1 VVSQKKVLMISVA
14 YYPCGIIGAHRPG
27 KFAKYLRACGWEPVI
42 LTMRE
47 EFYHEFSSP
56 VDEKLREQI
65 PVDAKLIRTGFFW
78 AARFK
83 HFLPGLY
90 AKAKRSRVL
99 AGAAGG
105 KRQQE
110 PDLRSWIEVPDL
122 AFWIPYGLWH
132 GLRAARECDV
142 IWATSPSTAAL
153 CVGAILSRLTRR
165 PLVVD
170 LRDPWRIDS
179 VRPCAT
185 RLHQRLDSSWERFV
199 LATAARIVTVTDR
212 MADIVCRSYPQH
224 QHKLTVIHNGY
235 DAEDF
240 SPVQWSTGDRTP
252 LELTVGYFGVMSYGR
267 EDSLRAFLQFVGRL
281 PASPQGPSIRF
292 VYRGPDTAMLSKLA
306 RTYEVQDLVDNGG
319 FVSHQE
325 ALAMAS
331 RMDVLLVLSSD
342 KFEYMLPA
350 KLFDCLGAEKPVFAV
365 APEGALLEFVRQYD
379 VGIAVDPARGESM
392 DTAFQR
398 LWDHYGHFR
407 ERVRDLATAFTRL
420 AMTRKLATVLEEV
433 VREAKPCSSLV
444 AGRGPK
450 PTDCEL

>member
-1 VVSQKKVLMISVA
+1 VVSQKKVLMISLA
-14 YYPCGIIGAHRPG
+14 YYPSGVTGAHRGG

-42 LTMRE
+42 LTVRE
-47 EFYHEFSSP
+47 EFYHEFSP
-56 VDEKLREQI
+56 LVDEKLREQI

-90 AKAKRSRVL
+90 SKAKRSRVL

-110 PDLRSWIEVPDL
+110 PDLSSWIEVPDS

-132 GLRAARECDV
+132 GLRAAGECDV
-142 IWATSPSTAAL
+142 IWATSPATGVL

-240 SPVQWSTGDRTP
+240 SPVQWPTGDRTP
-252 LELTVGYFGVMSYGR
+252 LELTVGYFGFMTQGR
-267 EDSLRAFLQFVGRL
+267 EDSLRAFLQLVGRL
-281 PASPQGPSIRF
+281 PASPQGPYIRF
-292 VYRGPDTAMLSKLA
+292 VYRGGDTAMLSRLA
-306 RTYEVQDLVDNGG
+306 LIYEVQDRVDNGG
-319 FVSHQE
+319 FMSHKE
-325 ALAMAS
+325 ASAMAS

-342 KFEYMLPA
+342 NYEYALPA
-350 KLFDCLGAEKPVFAV
+350 KLFDCLGAGKPVFAV

-398 LWDHYGHFR
+398 LWHHYGHFR
-407 ERVRDLATAFTRL
+407 EHVREVAPAFTRL

-433 VREAKPCSSLV
+433 VRKAKLCSSLV
-444 AGRGPK
+444 AGPRP
-450 PTDCEL
+450 

>member
-1 VVSQKKVLMISVA
+1 MVSQKKVLMISLA
-14 YYPCGIIGAHRPG
+14 YYPSGVTGAHRGG

-42 LTMRE
+42 LTVRE
-47 EFYHEFSSP
+47 EFYHEWSP
-56 VDEKLREQI
+56 LVDEKLREQI
-65 PVDAKLIRTGFFW
+65 PMDAKLIRTGCFSV
-78 AARFK
+78 ARFK

-99 AGAAGG
+99 AGAAGS

-110 PDLRSWIEVPDL
+110 PDLSSWIEVPDL

-142 IWATSPSTAAL
+142 IWATSPTTGAL
-153 CVGAILSRLTRR
+153 CAGAILSRLTRR

-224 QHKLTVIHNGY
+224 QHKVTVIHNGY

-252 LELTVGYFGVMSYGR
+252 RELTVGYFGVMSHGR
-267 EDSLRAFLQFVGRL
+267 EDSLRPFLQLVARL
-281 PASPQGPSIRF
+281 PAWPQGPYIRF
-292 VYRGPDTAMLSKLA
+292 VYRGPDTAMLSELA
-306 RTYEVQDLVDNGG
+306 LSYEVQDRVDNGG
-319 FVSHQE
+319 VLSHQE

-331 RMDVLLVLSSD
+331 RMDVLLVLGSD
-342 KFEYMLPA
+342 KYEYALPA
-350 KLFDCLGAEKPVFAV
+350 KLFDCLGAGRPVFAV
-365 APEGALLEFVRQYD
+365 GPEGALSEFVRQYD
-379 VGIAVDPARGESM
+379 VGIAVDPARGESI

-398 LWDHYGHFR
+398 LWDQYGHFR
-407 ERVRDLATAFTRL
+407 ERLREVATAFTRL
-420 AMTRKLATVLEEV
+420 AMTRKLAALLEGV
-433 VREAKPCSSLV
+433 VSEANHV
-444 AGRGPK
+444 
-450 PTDCEL
+450 

>member
-1 VVSQKKVLMISVA
+1 VVSQKKVLMVSVA
-14 YYPCGIIGAHRPG
+14 YYPSGIIGAHRGG

-42 LTMRE
+42 LTVRE
-47 EFYHEFSSP
+47 EFYPEFYP
-56 VDEKLREQI
+56 LVDERLREQI
-65 PVDAKLIRTGFFW
+65 PEGAKLIRTGCFR
-78 AARFK
+78 ATRLK
-83 HFLPGLY
+83 HFLPGVY
-90 AKAKRSRVL
+90 VKAKRSRVL
-99 AGAAGG
+99 AGAAVR

-110 PDLRSWIEVPDL
+110 PDLNSWIEVPDV

-132 GLRAARECDV
+132 GLPAARECDV
-142 IWATSPSTAAL
+142 IWATSPPTAGL
-153 CVGAILSRLTRR
+153 CVGAILSRLTGM

-179 VRPCAT
+179 VHPCAT
-185 RLHQRLDSSWERFV
+185 RLHQRLDRSWERFV
-199 LATAARIVTVTDR
+199 LATAARIVTVTDH

-224 QHKLTVIHNGY
+224 RDKLTVIHNGY

-240 SPVQWSTGDRTP
+240 SPIRWSTGDRTP

-267 EDSLRAFLQFVGRL
+267 EDSLRAFLQLVGRL
-281 PASPQGPSIRF
+281 PVSPQGPCIRF

-306 RTYEVQDLVDNGG
+306 LMYAVQDRVDNGG

-331 RMDVLLVLSSD
+331 RMDVLLVLSSN

-350 KLFDCLGAEKPVFAV
+350 KLFDCLGAGKPVFAI

-398 LWDHYGHFR
+398 LWDQYGHFR
-407 ERVRDLATAFTRL
+407 ERVRDVATAFTRW
-420 AMTRKLATVLEEV
+420 AMTRKLAALLEGV
-433 VREAKPCSSLV
+433 VSEANHV
-444 AGRGPK
+444 
-450 PTDCEL
+450 